1 MFESVDFY
9 VMNEDEIS
17 QIKGSSTLLF
27 MAPELYDN
35 GDNKDEDAFHEQMNK
50 VDVYSFGFIL
60 IYIAT
65 NSIPKYNLK
74 KKITGISPKLPSTV
88 VPWVVELIDQCLQV
102 TAENRPTF
110 KEIFEILKSHTFDL
124 FEETISSKLTAQ
136 QKKSK
141 KEIEKRIL
149 KIEAFEY
156 QHRQ

>member
-1 MFESVDFY
+1 MFESVDFG

-17 QIKGSSTLLF
+17 QIKGPSTLLF

-35 GDNKDEDAFHEQMNK
+35 GGDDDDEFHEQMNK

-60 IYIAT
+60 IYIVT

-74 KKITGISPKLPSTV
+74 RKITGISPKLPSTV

-110 KEIFEILKSHTFDL
+110 KEIFEILKSHNFDL
-124 FEETISSKLTAQ
+124 FEETSSSKLTAQ